1 MWRRGV
7 STGRRL
13 VFVWWQVV
21 FRQNES
27 FKSAPRFINMQY
39 IHPQPAGSSGQ
50 GVWAVFKHYMMN
62 EKNHRKYLLRDA
74 AICFSSWSVGWRSVS
89 PCLT

>member
-1 MWRRGV
+1 MGALASGV
-7 STGRRL
+7 C
-13 VFVWWQVV
+13 VCQVV

-39 IHPQPAGSSGQ
+39 GSTHIHSLLAGSTGHHQ

-62 EKNHRKYLLRDA
+62 EKKHRKY
-74 AICFSSWSVGWRSVS
+74 
-89 PCLT
+89 

>member
-13 VFVWWQVV
+13 VFVRCQVV

-39 IHPQPAGSSGQ
+39 IHPQPAGSAGHRHTALRAIIRASG
-50 GVWAVFKHYMMN
+50 
-62 EKNHRKYLLRDA
+62 L
-74 AICFSSWSVGWRSVS
+74 FSNI
-89 PCLT
+89 T